1 MRTFYEFWQMHI
13 SAKAQLPSRESL
25 SIAQGAPSCLF
36 TPIAPE
42 ATNVLNFVHYRLVL
56 RISCKWTHTYSIL
69 FCERLLWLS
78 PTFLRFI
85 HIVCINILHSYFF
98 YFWVA
103 FYSVG
108 TLTVLSLIH
117 RHLGSLHDFL
127 SFIHRHL
134 GSLHYLAKLIKLLRR
149 LEYMSLLVGHTLSL
163 LWGLVATSHMIMA
176 PSILIYWQAQRSLL
190 VLPGCMMWSLR
201 IQTNCLCLNSDSIL
215 L

>member
-1 MRTFYEFWQMHI
+1 MRTCYEFWQMHT

-117 RHLGSLHDFL
+117 RHLGSLH
-127 SFIHRHL
+127 
-134 GSLHYLAKLIKLLRR
+134 YLAKLIKLLWR

-163 LWGLVATSHMIMA
+163 LWGLVGTSHMIMA
-176 PSILIYWQAQRSLL
+176 PSILIYWQAQHSLL
-190 VLPGCMMWSLR
+190 VPPGCMMWSLR
-201 IQTNCLCLNSDSIL
+201 IQTKSNCLCLNSDSIL